1 MESSGIDVDT
11 HEERVLNARLGSL
24 NSALSRFVLKVID
37 ADHNNK
43 RWPHSR
49 EEEIAL
55 GNRLTE
61 VGRLVLDHAQRLPSA
76 EPIERRDPR
85 VIEGAFHVRRGP
97 EGTVS

>member
-1 MESSGIDVDT
+1 MDT

-24 NSALSRFVLKVID
+24 NSDLNCFVLKVIE
-37 ADHNNK
+37 ADQKNQ
-43 RWPHSR
+43 RWPHTR
-49 EEEIAL
+49 EDEITL

-61 VGRLVLDHAQRLPSA
+61 LGRYLLNHAQRLPSS
-76 EPIERRDPR
+76 EPIERHDPR